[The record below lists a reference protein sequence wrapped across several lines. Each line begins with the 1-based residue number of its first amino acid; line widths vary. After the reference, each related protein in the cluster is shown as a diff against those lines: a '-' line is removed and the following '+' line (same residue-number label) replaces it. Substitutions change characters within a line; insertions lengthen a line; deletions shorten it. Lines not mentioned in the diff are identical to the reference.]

1 MATATP
7 LSPSQEPEKPPM
19 GLGGRLIGI
28 FVSPT
33 EAFTDIVNRPSLAW
47 LAPLVLITIFAVVS
61 SGLVIHRVG
70 MEQIVRS
77 QLAQSR
83 MAQNL
88 TPEQLEQ
95 AVERGV
101 TIGKYQAY
109 IAPLLFPFIG
119 LLVIAGVFALM
130 TNFVLGSEVKYG
142 TLMSVTAYG
151 MMPGLVLA
159 ILNIITMHLKD
170 PADID
175 IRNIVASNLGLL
187 VSAESSKVLHRLAS
201 SIDIFS
207 FWQIALMALG
217 IATAARF
224 SYKKGLVAVVVPW
237 LVWVLAA
244 AGLSALF

>member
-1 MATATP
+1 
-7 LSPSQEPEKPPM
+7 M

-28 FVSPT
+28 FISPT
-33 EAFTDIVNRPSLAW
+33 ETFADIVRRPSLAW
-47 LAPLVLITIFAVVS
+47 VAPLVVLTILAAVS

-70 MEQIVRS
+70 MEQMEQIVRS

-83 MAQNL
+83 MTQNL
-88 TPEQLEQ
+88 TPEQMER

-101 TIGKYQAY
+101 TVAKYKAY
-109 IAPLLFPFIG
+109 IGPLLFPFIG
-119 LLVIAGVFALM
+119 LLIVAGVFALM
-130 TNFVLGSEVKYG
+130 TNFVLGSEVKYT

-151 MMPGLVLA
+151 MMPGLVLG
-159 ILNIITMHLKD
+159 IVNIITIHLKK

-175 IRNIVASNLGLL
+175 IQNIVVSNLGPL

-201 SIDIFS
+201 FIDLFS

-217 IATAARF
+217 ISIAARF
-224 SYKKGLVAVVVPW
+224 SFGKGLVAVVVPW
-237 LVWVLAA
+237 LVWVLAV

>member
-1 MATATP
+1 
-7 LSPSQEPEKPPM
+7 M

-47 LAPLVLITIFAVVS
+47 LAPLVLLTIFAVVS
-61 SGLVIHRVG
+61 AGLVIRRVG

-101 TIGKYQAY
+101 TIGKYQAH

-175 IRNIVASNLGLL
+175 IRNIVASNLGPL

-224 SYKKGLVAVVVPW
+224 SFGKGLVVVAVPW